1 MSHKPPQSDFER
13 AAQEKPAG
21 LVRDL
26 IGLLKANKK
35 WWLAPIILAL
45 LLIGL
50 LVFLAATKVAPFIY
64 PLF

>member
-1 MSHKPPQSDFER
+1 MSDPTPNEFER
-13 AAQEKPAG
+13 AAQAKAPG
-21 LVRDL
+21 LWREFLDL
-26 IGLLKANKK
+26 LRTNKK

-50 LVFLAATKVAPFIY
+50 LVVLAASKAAPLIY